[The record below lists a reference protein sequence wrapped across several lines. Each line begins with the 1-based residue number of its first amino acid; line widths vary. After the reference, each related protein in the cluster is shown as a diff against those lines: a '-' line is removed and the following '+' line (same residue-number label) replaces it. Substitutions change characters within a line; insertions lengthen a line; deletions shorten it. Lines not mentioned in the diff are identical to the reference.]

1 LKVFLPEN
9 ISPLL
14 VSSMLLYLVLIVLV
28 LALSSQILID
38 FADRQVAPD
47 NFILLLGAVF
57 SLLLLS
63 IVAANVVRLF
73 RQRAGSGPGAAFRVK
88 ITGFILGVTLLSS
101 LPHMVLSINFI
112 STLMNSALFNRIY
125 DSVRGGLETAFD
137 YDSLRVDS
145 LQALARN
152 SAFPAGLESL
162 LGRPDEAWQRWSAD
176 QPLLHSIQVFD
187 QSLHELLFRGDPAG
201 RSDPAVLRLQPEGL
215 LPRETNSSGNLVIR
229 YGRPVRAGGRSYHVV
244 IGSVL
249 PEHFSHNAEQL
260 TSLLEAMARLG
271 AWQPVVFTIGLA
283 LYGFFSLPLMLLAFL
298 ASFVLSDQLIKPFA
312 SLEEATR
319 KVAEGDFSF
328 RILSRADD
336 SLSFLVSS
344 FNAMIGELD
353 RNRAEL
359 VKVEKFGAW
368 QEVAQRLAHEIKNPL
383 TPIKLSAQRI
393 LKKYEEAGPDFA
405 QALSASVDSIIH
417 EVNALDK
424 LINEFRSFARLPQ
437 PRLEPV
443 GIGALVREV
452 VGQYFDNPTGVVF
465 DFSGLR
471 EAFAQADPAQLRQ
484 VLVNLVR
491 NALEAMP
498 AGGRLFLG
506 TDVIHKG
513 DTRWCRI
520 QIRDQ
525 GMGIPAELRER
536 VFSPYFTTK
545 ENGSGLG
552 LPIAE
557 RIVIDHKGRIW
568 FESWPGVGT
577 IFYVDLPMEK
587 AT

>member
-1 LKVFLPEN
+1 LKGFLPEN

-14 VSSMLLYLVLIVLV
+14 VSSVLLYLALIVMV
-28 LALSSQILID
+28 LALSGQILLD
-38 FADRQVAPD
+38 FAERQAAPD

-63 IVAANVVRLF
+63 IVVANVVRLL
-73 RQRAGSGPGAAFRVK
+73 RLRAGSGPGAAFRVK

-101 LPHMVLSINFI
+101 LPHMVLSINFV

-125 DSVRGGLETAFD
+125 DSVRSGLQTAFD

-145 LQALARN
+145 LQAIARN
-152 SAFPAGLESL
+152 SAFPAGIETLLEKP
-162 LGRPDEAWQRWSAD
+162 RDTWRRWSAD
-176 QPLLHSIQVFD
+176 QPLLHSVQVFD
-187 QSLHELLFRGDPAG
+187 QSLHEELFLGDPAG
-201 RSDPAVLRLQPEGL
+201 RSDPSILLQEGL

-229 YGRPVRAGGRSYHVV
+229 YGRPVMAGGRAHHVV
-244 IGSVL
+244 ISSVL
-249 PEHFSHNAEQL
+249 PEHFSRNAEQL

-298 ASFVLSDQLIKPFA
+298 VSFVLSDQLIKPFA
-312 SLEEATR
+312 SLEQATR

-336 SLSFLVSS
+336 SLSFLVRS
-344 FNAMIGELD
+344 FNAMISELD
-353 RNRAEL
+353 RNRVEL
-359 VKVEKFGAW
+359 VKTEKIGAW

-393 LKKYEEAGPDFA
+393 LKKYQEGGPDFA
-405 QALSASVDSIIH
+405 QALSSSVDSIIH

-424 LINEFRSFARLPQ
+424 LINEFRSFSHPPQ
-437 PRLEPV
+437 PRLESV
-443 GIGALVREV
+443 GIGALIRELV
-452 VGQYFDNPTGVVF
+452 SQYVDNPSRVVF
-465 DFSGLR
+465 DQAGVR
-471 EAFAQADPAQLRQ
+471 ELVAPADPAQLRQ

-491 NALEAMP
+491 NSLEAMP
-498 AGGRLFLG
+498 AGGRLVLG
-506 TDVIHKG
+506 TDVIKKG
-513 DTRWCRI
+513 DTPYCRI

-525 GMGIPAELRER
+525 GSGIPAELRDR

-545 ENGSGLG
+545 ENGTGLG

-557 RIVIDHKGRIW
+557 RIVMDHKGRIW
-568 FESWPGVGT
+568 FESWPGAGT

-587 AT
+587 AP